1 MAGEGEIILKK
12 LDILAEK
19 GLEFKN
25 KNLKELNLERSDI
38 KISQRQFE
46 MLGALEHLEIN
57 TISELAK
64 LMHLSKS
71 TLSILMSKLQKKGYV
86 YKELPG
92 NTGDGRR
99 VYFKVTENGK
109 KVLDEKSKIH
119 MEELQHYY
127 NALSTEQKENFKK
140 GVACFRQVAEDEQNL
155 YKIIM
160 NKKELR
166 SQYGDDVVT
175 VAEDFAYFFVSI
187 LMRNAEQYDP
197 AMCLSEELKD
207 ITGNQVN
214 LLINIDKL
222 GLDTISKLEGRL
234 NSSGSTLSITISKMV
249 DKGYLYKEYPTSEQ
263 DGRVVYIRLTEHG
276 RKIMNEIQLKAKE
289 KMLNFIKGLDCD
301 KLKTFNDGIDYLLQ
315 VFDEN

>member
-1 MAGEGEIILKK
+1 MSCEGEVILKK

-25 KNLKELNLERSDI
+25 KNLKELNIEKTDI

-46 MLGALEHLEIN
+46 ILGALVHLEIN

-64 LMHLSKS
+64 FMHLSKS
-71 TLSILMSKLQKKGYV
+71 TLSILMSKLQKNGYV

-109 KVLDEKSKIH
+109 RILDEKSKIY
-119 MEELQHYY
+119 MEELQFCY
-127 NALSTEQKENFKK
+127 NVLSNEQKENFKK
-140 GVACFRQVAEDEQNL
+140 GVACFRQVAEDEQNF

-160 NKKELR
+160 DKKELR
-166 SQYGDDVVT
+166 NQYSDDIVT
-175 VAEDFAYFFVSI
+175 VAEDFAFFFVSI
-187 LMRNAEQYDP
+187 IMKNAEQYDP
-197 AMCLSEELKD
+197 AMCISEELRD

-214 LLINIDKL
+214 LLINIDKFE
-222 GLDTISKLEGRL
+222 LDTISKLEGRL

-263 DGRVVYIRLTEHG
+263 DGRVVYIRLTEYG
-276 RKIMNEIQLKAKE
+276 RKIMNEIQSKAKE
-289 KMLNFIKGLDCD
+289 KMLGFIKSLDKE
-301 KLKTFNDGIDYLLQ
+301 KLNIFNAGIDYLLQ